1 MKLRSLDAP
10 SLIARFGLVTAT
22 LIVSLVSALFPPV
35 NTEVF
40 LLAVA
45 AIAKPAALPAVLLA
59 AAVGQMAGKTVY
71 YLAGRGFVRLP
82 LGRYQAKFD
91 EWSVRLGRSRRGVD
105 LVMFSSASWGVPPF
119 LVVPYLAGVFKLS
132 FLRFLFWGLLGR
144 LLRFA
149 VVMLLPALL
158 KGLAP

>member
-1 MKLRSLDAP
+1 ML
-10 SLIARFGLVTAT
+10 
-22 LIVSLVSALFPPV
+22 VSLLSALVPAV
-35 NTEVF
+35 NTEVY

-45 AIAKPAALPAVLLA
+45 ALVKPGRLPAVLLA
-59 AAVGQMAGKTVY
+59 AAVGQMAGKTIY
-71 YLAGRGFVRLP
+71 YLAGRGFVKLP

-91 EWSVRLGRSRRGVD
+91 EWTVRLGRSKRGVD

-119 LVVPYLAGVFKLS
+119 LVVPYLAGVFKLNYV
-132 FLRFLFWGLLGR
+132 RFLAWGLLGR

-158 KGLAP
+158 KHLAL

>member
-1 MKLRSLDAP
+1 VDAP
-10 SLIARFGLVTAT
+10 SLVARFGLVTAT
-22 LIVSLVSALFPPV
+22 LLVSLVSGLFPPV

-59 AAVGQMAGKTVY
+59 AALGQMAGKTAY

-82 LGRYQAKFD
+82 LGRYQATFD
-91 EWSVRLGRSRRGVD
+91 EWSVRLGRSKRGVD

-119 LVVPYLAGVFKLS
+119 FVVPYLAGLFKLS
-132 FLRFLFWGLLGR
+132 FLRFLLWGLVGR

-158 KGLAP
+158 KSVAR